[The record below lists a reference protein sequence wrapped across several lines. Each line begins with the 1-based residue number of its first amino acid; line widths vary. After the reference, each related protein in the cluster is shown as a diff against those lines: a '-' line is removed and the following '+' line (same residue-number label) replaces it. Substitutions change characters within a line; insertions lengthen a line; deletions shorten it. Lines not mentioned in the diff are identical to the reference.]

1 MNLLIIG
8 GVGGAGLL
16 IFGFLAFVFFIF
28 WVVTI
33 IDIVRSNFQDPNMK
47 LIWIL
52 IVIFTNPIGTIIYW
66 IIAPNQKINNFNRF
80 N

>member
-1 MNLLIIG
+1 
-8 GVGGAGLL
+8 
-16 IFGFLAFVFFIF
+16 
-28 WVVTI
+28 
-33 IDIVRSNFQDPNMK
+33 MK

-66 IIAPNQKINNFNRF
+66 IIAPNQKSKNFNRF

>member
-1 MNLLIIG
+1 
-8 GVGGAGLL
+8 
-16 IFGFLAFVFFIF
+16 
-28 WVVTI
+28 
-33 IDIVRSNFQDPNMK
+33 MK